1 MLLRLPMPI
10 LIYLLRKYSAKKE
23 IRDMQE
29 EDIADS
35 VKKKREQDVFIDL
48 TLHLQIYS
56 FLWIIDET

>member
-1 MLLRLPMPI
+1 
-10 LIYLLRKYSAKKE
+10 
-23 IRDMQE
+23 MQE